1 MDNREIQKMIVKDL
15 WRAWK
20 EVRKKRKEAE
30 LALINVELLLKE
42 IKEERNKAKEC
53 YELIGKVYH
62 GLPEIDR
69 QDYVQKT
76 LDLLHFTGSGWIK
89 QTTYSFYDRLWKEYS
104 DGSEINIAYQFW
116 KNGDYDNVVKVC
128 LDLETEIKN
137 EIKKW
142 INQKKNV

>member
-1 MDNREIQKMIVKDL
+1 MIVKDL

-53 YELIGKVYH
+53 YELLGEVYH